1 MKKKLPAKIFQCN
14 QCGESFPRWSG
25 KCPSCES
32 WNSIEEV
39 QETTAKFS
47 EKKKKLTDPPRF
59 EKPIPITEVE
69 EEKFQRLPTGFSE
82 LDLILGGGIVPG
94 SLVLIGGEPGVGKS
108 TLILE
113 VAKNISE
120 RNPNASVLYISGEES
135 AAQIGLRARRM
146 GVENSN
152 ILLSSECYVE
162 NIVQMMEHLQPGIV
176 FIDSIQTVQKQAL
189 INQSG
194 TVTQL
199 RESTQSFLEAAKA
212 LSIPVF
218 LIGHITKE
226 GLIAG
231 PKVLEH
237 LVDTVL
243 YFEGDKLN
251 YYRILRAV
259 KNRFGAV
266 GDIAVFEMKNAG
278 LEEVKDR
285 NNLFIFHERD
295 GSEGSVLSAVLEGS
309 RALSVE
315 VQALV
320 AKSSLAQ
327 ARRMSEG
334 LDNKR
339 LILLCAVLEK
349 YLGLPM
355 AGSDVFANLA
365 GGLNIDEPALDL
377 AITAAIMSSAEN
389 ISVSKKT
396 AFLGEVGLSGE
407 VRNVGQ
413 LGLRLKELE
422 GIGVEKVVLPLSSSK
437 EWKQSEVGFQLEGI
451 SHLRELKQV
460 L

>member
-1 MKKKLPAKIFQCN
+1 MKKKSPSKIFICSS
-14 QCGESFPRWSG
+14 CGESFPRWSG

-32 WNSIEEV
+32 WNTIDEE
-39 QETTAKFS
+39 TGSGTKFS
-47 EKKKKLTDPPRF
+47 EKKQAILSPARY
-59 EKPIPITEVE
+59 EMPIPINQVS
-69 EEKFQRLPTGFSE
+69 EEKFKRIATGFSE
-82 LDLILGGGIVPG
+82 LDLVLGGGIVPG
-94 SLVLIGGEPGVGKS
+94 SIVLIGGEPGVGKS

-113 VAKNISE
+113 VAKNLAPSSKI
-120 RNPNASVLYISGEES
+120 LYVSGEES
-135 AAQIGLRARRM
+135 SGQIGLRAKRM
-146 GVENSN
+146 GIDTDR
-152 ILLSSECYVE
+152 ILLSSESYVE
-162 NIVQMMEHLQPGIV
+162 NIVQMMEQLEPSLV
-176 FIDSIQTVQKQAL
+176 FIDSIQTVQKEALVNQA
-189 INQSG
+189 G

-199 RESTQSFLEAAKA
+199 RESTQSFMEAAKR

-251 YYRILRAV
+251 YYRIIRSV

-266 GDIAVFEMKNAG
+266 GDIAVFEMKNSG

-285 NNLFIFHERD
+285 NDLFIFRD
-295 GSEGSVLSAVLEGS
+295 GENTEGSVLSAVLEGT
-309 RALSVE
+309 RAMSVE

-320 AKSSLAQ
+320 AKTSLAQ

-349 YLGLPM
+349 YLGLPLS
-355 AGSDVFANLA
+355 GSDVFANLA
-365 GGLNIDEPALDL
+365 GGLNVDEPALDL
-377 AITAAIMSSAEN
+377 AICAAIYSSSMGL
-389 ISVSKKT
+389 SVPSKS

-422 GIGVEKVVLPLSSSK
+422 SLGIEKVILPIAGK
-437 EWKQSEVGFQLEGI
+437 NEWKENAHGFELIGI
-451 SHLRELKQV
+451 KHLKEIPSHIQ
-460 L
+460 

>member
-1 MKKKLPAKIFQCN
+1 MKKKIPAKIYICQS
-14 QCGESFPRWSG
+14 CGENFPRWSG
-25 KCPSCES
+25 KCPGCES
-32 WNSIEEV
+32 WNTIIEE
-39 QETTAKFS
+39 TGSGSKFT
-47 EKKKKLTDPPRF
+47 EKKRTILDPKRY
-59 EKPIPITEVE
+59 EDPISINKIE
-69 EEKFQRLPTGFSE
+69 EEKFQRIKTGFSE
-82 LDLILGGGIVPG
+82 LDLVLGGGIVPG

-113 VAKNISE
+113 VAKNLS
-120 RNPNASVLYISGEES
+120 NKDKVLYISGEES
-135 AAQIGLRARRM
+135 ASQIGLRAKRL
-146 GVENSN
+146 GIQSDN
-152 ILLSSECYVE
+152 ILLSSEGYAE
-162 NIVQMMEHLQPGIV
+162 NIIQMIEHIRPGVV
-176 FIDSIQTVQKQAL
+176 FIDSIQTVQREALPNQA
-189 INQSG
+189 G

-199 RESTQSFLEAAKA
+199 RECTQIFLETSKR
-212 LSIPVF
+212 LSIPIF

-259 KNRFGAV
+259 KNRFGSV
-266 GDIAVFEMKNAG
+266 GDIAVFEMKTSG
-278 LEEVKDR
+278 LEEVINR
-285 NNLFIFHERD
+285 NDLFLFRD
-295 GSEGSVLSAVLEGS
+295 ADTQEGSVLSVVLEGS

-320 AKSSLAQ
+320 AKTSFSQ

-339 LILLCAVLEK
+339 LILLCAVIEK
-349 YLGLPM
+349 YLGIPLSQ
-355 AGSDVFANLA
+355 SDVFANLA
-365 GGLNIDEPALDL
+365 GGLTVDEPSLDL
-377 AITAAIMSSAEN
+377 AICSAILSSATN
-389 ISVSKKT
+389 RSVSSTT

-422 GIGVEKVVLPLSSSK
+422 AIGLEKVILPVSAK
-437 EWKQSEVGFQLEGI
+437 NEWKKENSGFQLIGI
-451 SHLRELKQV
+451 KHLRELTEYFD
-460 L
+460 

>member
-1 MKKKLPAKIFQCN
+1 MVKKKLPAKLYICQS
-14 QCGESFPRWSG
+14 CGENFPRWSG
-25 KCPSCES
+25 KCPSCQE
-32 WNSIEEV
+32 WNTIVEE
-39 QETTAKFS
+39 TGSGSKFS
-47 EKKKKLTDPPRF
+47 EKKQAHLDPPRY

-69 EEKFQRLPTGFSE
+69 EEKFQRIPTGFAE
-82 LDLILGGGIVPG
+82 LDLVLGGGIVPG
-94 SLVLIGGEPGVGKS
+94 SLVLVGGEPGVGKS

-113 VAKNISE
+113 VAKSI
-120 RNPNASVLYISGEES
+120 AQGAKVLYVSGEES
-135 AAQIGLRARRM
+135 ASQIGLRATRM
-146 GVENSN
+146 GIRSPG
-152 ILLSSECYVE
+152 ILLSSEAYAE
-162 NIVQMMEHLQPGIV
+162 NIVQMMEQIRPGIV
-176 FIDSIQTVQKQAL
+176 FVDSIQTVQRQAL
-189 INQSG
+189 MNQAG

-199 RESTQSFLEAAKA
+199 RESTQCLLEAAKR

-266 GDIAVFEMKNAG
+266 GDIAVFEMKGQG
-278 LEEVKDR
+278 LEEVTDRKD
-285 NNLFIFHERD
+285 LFIFQDSEK
-295 GSEGSVLSAVLEGS
+295 SEGSVLSAVLEGS

-320 AKSSLAQ
+320 ARSNLAQ

-339 LILLCAVLEK
+339 IILLCAVLEK
-349 YLGLPM
+349 YLGLPLSQ
-355 AGSDVFANLA
+355 SDVFANLA
-365 GGLNIDEPALDL
+365 GGLNVDEPALDL
-377 AITAAIMSSAEN
+377 AISAAILSSSQN
-389 ISVSKKT
+389 TPVTGKT

-413 LGLRLKELE
+413 LGLRLRELE
-422 GIGVEKVVLPLSSSK
+422 AIGVERVVLPLAAKSEWQDSSAN
-437 EWKQSEVGFQLEGI
+437 FRLLGI
-451 SHLRELKQV
+451 RHLRELND
-460 L
+460 LL

>member
-1 MKKKLPAKIFQCN
+1 MKKKSPSKIFICTS
-14 QCGESFPRWSG
+14 CGESFPRWSG

-32 WNSIEEV
+32 WNTIEE
-39 QETTAKFS
+39 ETGSGAKFS
-47 EKKKKLTDPPRF
+47 EKKQNILSPARY
-59 EKPIPITEVE
+59 EMPIPINQVSA
-69 EEKFQRLPTGFSE
+69 EKFKRTSTGFSE
-82 LDLILGGGIVPG
+82 LDLVLGGGIVPG
-94 SLVLIGGEPGVGKS
+94 SIILIGGEPGVGKS

-113 VAKNISE
+113 VAKNL
-120 RNPNASVLYISGEES
+120 ASTSKIIYVSGEES
-135 AAQIGLRARRM
+135 SGQIGLRAKRM
-146 GVENSN
+146 GIDTDS
-152 ILLSSECYVE
+152 ILLSSESYVE
-162 NIVQMMEHLQPGIV
+162 NIVQMMEHLEPKLV
-176 FIDSIQTVQKQAL
+176 FIDSIQTVQKESLVNQA
-189 INQSG
+189 G

-199 RESTQSFLEAAKA
+199 RESTQSFMEAAKR
-212 LSIPVF
+212 LSIPVI

-226 GLIAG
+226 GQIAG

-251 YYRILRAV
+251 YYRIIRSV

-266 GDIAVFEMKNAG
+266 GDIAVFEMKNNG

-285 NNLFIFHERD
+285 NDLFIFRD
-295 GSEGSVLSAVLEGS
+295 GENTEGSVLSAVLEGT

-349 YLGLPM
+349 YLGLPLS
-355 AGSDVFANLA
+355 GSDVFANLA
-365 GGLNIDEPALDL
+365 GGLNVDEPSLDL
-377 AITAAIMSSAEN
+377 AICAAIYSSSMGL
-389 ISVSKKT
+389 SVPSKS

-422 GIGVEKVVLPLSSSK
+422 ALGVDKVILPISGK
-437 EWKQSEVGFQLEGI
+437 NEWKENSHGFELIGI
-451 SHLRELKQV
+451 KHLKEIPSHIQ
-460 L
+460 